1 MKRPDAGFSLIEL
14 IIVLVVLLIISTI
27 AIPAIRVTINNYRLD
42 AAGHAVASLLQQAR
56 LQAVKTNQS
65 TYAQYDT
72 TKSPNLAFVNSDPTV
87 AYVNGNP
94 DAELTTTVSFQA
106 AGMPNHAQLDA
117 YVGAGTEIQIGTS
130 IGFNA
135 RGLPCMA
142 DATNVL
148 RCLQINPATGGTRS
162 FEWFVQ
168 SSSNQGWEAI
178 TVTAAGRIKT
188 WRFSGFDA
196 ANTRCGYAACWN

>member
-14 IIVLVVLLIISTI
+14 IIVMVVLVIISTI
-27 AIPAIRVTINNYRLD
+27 AIPAILVTINNYRLD

-72 TKSPNLAFVNSDPTV
+72 TKSPNLVFVNSDPTV
-87 AYVNGNP
+87 AYVNGDP
-94 DAELTTTVSFQA
+94 DAELSGYVSFQA
-106 AGMPNHAQLDA
+106 AGMPDHGQLDA
-117 YVGAGTEIQIGTS
+117 YVGVGTQVQIGTS

-148 RCLQINPATGGTRS
+148 RCLQIDPATGGTRS
-162 FEWFVQ
+162 YEWFIQ
-168 SSSNQGWEAI
+168 NSTTQGWEAI

-188 WRFSGFDA
+188 WRLSGLDA
-196 ANTRCGYAACWN
+196 TNTRCGYAACWN

>member
-1 MKRPDAGFSLIEL
+1 MKRPDTGFSLIEL
-14 IIVLVVLLIISTI
+14 IIVMVVLVIISTI
-27 AIPAIRVTINNYRLD
+27 AIPAILVTIRNYRLD

-72 TKSPNLAFVNSDPTV
+72 TKSPNLVFVNSDPTV
-87 AYVNGNP
+87 AYVNGDP
-94 DAELTTTVSFQA
+94 DAELTATVSFQP
-106 AGMPNHAQLDA
+106 AGIPDHAQLDA
-117 YVGAGTEIQIGTS
+117 YVGAGTVIEVGTP

-135 RGLPCMA
+135 RGMPCMA
-142 DATNVL
+142 DKANAL
-148 RCLQINPATGGTRS
+148 RCLQTDPVVGGTPS

-168 SSSNQGWEAI
+168 SSGNQGWEAI

-188 WRFSGFDA
+188 WRLSGLDA
-196 ANTRCGYAACWN
+196 TSTRCGYAACWN